1 MLVANKIK
9 ITILV
14 ILAFT
19 LYSCSNDDDY
29 TFKFNP
35 PDWIIGKWIKADE
48 SNELNSITFTNND
61 VILELSSGSERSL
74 SEFAENNDD
83 GGIDVSEEIND
94 SIYIT
99 ILTYRIGGYQDTSI
113 AKKLSENE
121 ILYNDE
127 NYIRK

>member
-1 MLVANKIK
+1 MLVPNKIK
-9 ITILV
+9 ITLLAT
-14 ILAFT
+14 LAFT
-19 LYSCSNDDDY
+19 LYNCSNDDKY

-48 SNELNSITFTNND
+48 SNELNSITYTNND

-94 SIYIT
+94 STYTT
-99 ILTYRIGGYQDTSI
+99 ILRYRIGGYQATSI
-113 AKKLSENE
+113 AKKLSDNE

-127 NYIRK
+127 NYIKE